1 MAGSAGKAL
10 RCNPFAYACSMALAL
25 LAALPGAAMADA
37 TRFGVDAEFSHV
49 TNVNRAALDKEEQD
63 DNAVTVEG
71 YAARSFLLSAR
82 SGIVVRGGVRARE
95 FLDFGDLSSLAVTG
109 RVAYRLQPSPGFRSP
124 FLELAA
130 SAEAFKHRDSDI
142 RDGYLVSATASVGSH
157 LTDRIR
163 VEGGTGYEQRIASE
177 GDVYDLG
184 NAKVWGSLDY
194 KVARSATLYGS
205 ATWMDGEQVF
215 TLLNWSNWANMYSY
229 ATASASD
236 PVFSSAFNGSAPNA
250 YRVDASTTLLEIGVN
265 FAITGTQAL
274 DVGVSRFES
283 KADQG
288 DGSYEGATFRVG
300 YLYRFK

>member
-1 MAGSAGKAL
+1 MAGAAGKAL
-10 RCNPFAYACSMALAL
+10 RCNTFACACSTALAF
-25 LAALPGAAMADA
+25 LAALPGAALADA
-37 TRFGVDAEFSHV
+37 TRFGVDAEFSHY

-71 YAARSFLLSAR
+71 YAARSFLLSAQ
-82 SGIVVRGGVRARE
+82 SGVVVRGGVRARE

-109 RVAYRLQPSPGFRSP
+109 RVAYRFQPSPGFRSP
-124 FLELAA
+124 FFELAA
-130 SAEAFKHRDSDI
+130 NAEAFKHRDSDI

-163 VEGGTGYEQRIASE
+163 VEGGVGYDQREATE
-177 GDVYDLG
+177 GAVYDLG

-194 KVARSATLYGS
+194 KLTTSATLYGS

-215 TLLNWSNWANMYSY
+215 TLLNWSNWSNMYSA

-250 YRVDASTTLLEIGVN
+250 YRVDAATTLFEIGLN
-265 FAITGTQAL
+265 IAMTGTQAL
-274 DVGVSRFES
+274 DFGVSRYEA

-288 DGSYEGATFRVG
+288 DGRYEGATFRVG
-300 YLYRFK
+300 YLYRFR